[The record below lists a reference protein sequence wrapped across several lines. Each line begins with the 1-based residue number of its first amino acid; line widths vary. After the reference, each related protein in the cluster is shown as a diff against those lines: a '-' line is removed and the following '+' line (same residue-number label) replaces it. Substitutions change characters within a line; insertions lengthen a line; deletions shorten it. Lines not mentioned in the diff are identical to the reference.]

1 MEKEKTYGVVNTS
14 KEKAEITLNLISRCT
29 AAYNGFPGFFCVFFF
44 YYKAFHFLSSAR
56 VRTGRGESQEKNR
69 C

>member
-29 AAYNGFPGFFCVFFF
+29 AAYNGFPGFFCVCFFF
-44 YYKAFHFLSSAR
+44 ITKHSTFFHLL
-56 VRTGRGESQEKNR
+56 E
-69 C
+69 

>member
-44 YYKAFHFLSSAR
+44 ITKHSTFFHLL
-56 VRTGRGESQEKNR
+56 E
-69 C
+69 